1 MVNMMSDVKA
11 DLNYVP
17 TTCPYCGV
25 GCGLNLVVQ
34 NGKCVGVEP
43 YKRSPI
49 NEGKLCPKGATCW
62 EFVHSPDR
70 LTKPLIKKDGK
81 FVEASWDEALDLIVK
96 KFTEIYKQGGPKA
109 LGFQTSCRTVNE
121 DCYALQKWARCAFL
135 TNNVDN
141 CARIC
146 HGPSVAG
153 LSLSF
158 GSGAATNPFE
168 DVLNSDLIVMWGSN
182 AVEAH
187 PLAGRRVAQAKKKGV
202 KIIVVDP
209 RYSAT
214 ARLADEWIRFN
225 PSTHIALAN
234 SMMYWIIKE
243 GLEDK
248 EFIEKRTKG
257 FDDLKKTVE
266 KYADAE
272 SIHGVPLEKVKDF
285 ARQYA
290 KAKNAVIIYCLGIT
304 ELTTGTDNVRSM
316 GNLSMLTGNIGRP
329 GVGVNPLRGQ
339 NNVQGACDMGAY
351 PNVYSGYQ
359 AVAVADNRAKMEKL
373 WFLKEGSLPDWYG
386 VTLTE
391 QINQCGDPIK
401 AMYILGL
408 NPVVSYPDS
417 NHVKASLEKLDFCVI
432 QDIFWTESCEYA
444 DVVLPGTCFAEKDGT
459 FTSGERRVNRVRK
472 AVDGPGESKLD
483 WEIIGLLAKKMG
495 LAGFDWKSA
504 KDVWDDM
511 RACTPGQF
519 GVTYEKIE
527 KPEAIHWPCP
537 TIEHP
542 GTPILH
548 KEKFSAADG
557 LGTFFGL
564 EYRPPAEVADKE
576 YPYTLMTGR
585 LIFHY
590 HTRTQTDRCAVL
602 HYEVPESYIQIN
614 TQDAKEIGIKQGE
627 KIKVKSRRGET
638 ITTAR
643 VSEDVAPKVLY
654 MTMHFNEGANNLT
667 NTALDPLSKMPE
679 LKHCAVAVEKI
690 KEA

>member
-1 MVNMMSDVKA
+1 MSDTKTE
-11 DLNYVP
+11 LKYVP

-34 NGKCVGVEP
+34 DEKCVGVEP
-43 YKRSPI
+43 YKRTPV

-70 LTKPLIKKDGK
+70 LTKPLIKKGDK
-81 FVEASWDEALDLIVK
+81 FEEASWDEALGLIAK
-96 KFTEIYKQGGPKA
+96 KFKESSDKFGPKS
-109 LGFQTSCRTVNE
+109 LGFQVSCRTPNE
-121 DCYALQKWARCAFL
+121 DCYIMQKWARVAFK
-135 TNNVDN
+135 TNNIDN

-168 DVLNSDLIVMWGSN
+168 DVLNSDLILIWGSN

-187 PLAGRRVAQAKKKGV
+187 PLAGRRIAQAKKKGIP
-202 KIIVVDP
+202 IIVIDP

-214 ARLADEWIRFN
+214 ARLADQWLRFN

-243 GLEDK
+243 GKQDK

-257 FDDLKKTVE
+257 FEDLKKTVE

-272 SIHGVPLEKVKDF
+272 AITGVPTEKVKEIAF
-285 ARQYA
+285 KYA
-290 KAKNAVIIYCLGIT
+290 AAKNAVIIYCLGIT
-304 ELTTGTDNVRSM
+304 ELTTGTDNVRSL
-316 GNLSMLTGNIGRP
+316 GNLSMLCGNIGRP

-359 AVAVADNRAKMEKL
+359 KCELPEMRKKMEDA
-373 WFLKEGSLPDWYG
+373 WGVTGLPDWYG

-391 QINQCGDPIK
+391 QITQCGDPIK

-417 NHVKASLEKLDFCVI
+417 NHVMRSLDKLDFLVI
-432 QDIFWTESCEYA
+432 QDIFWTESCKYA
-444 DVVLPGTCFAEKDGT
+444 DVVLPGACFAEKDGT
-459 FTSGERRVNRVRK
+459 FTSGERRINRVRK
-472 AVDGPGESKLD
+472 AVNPPGDAKAD
-483 WEIIGLLAKKMG
+483 WEIFVLLAKKMG
-495 LAGFDWKSA
+495 LKGFDFKSA
-504 KDVWDDM
+504 EDVWNDM
-511 RACTPGQF
+511 RSVTPSMF
-519 GVTYEKIE
+519 GATYAKME
-527 KPEAIHWPCP
+527 KPESVHWPCP

-564 EYRPPAEVADKE
+564 EYRPPAEVADAE
-576 YPYTLMTGR
+576 YPFTLMTGR
-585 LIFHY
+585 VIFHY

-614 TQDAKEIGIKQGE
+614 TDDAKKLGIKQGE
-627 KIKVKSRRGET
+627 KIKVRSRRGEIET
-638 ITTAR
+638 LAR
-643 VSEDVAPKVLY
+643 VTNDVAPKVLY
-654 MTMHFNEGANNLT
+654 MPMHFDKGANTLT
-667 NTALDPLSKMPE
+667 NTALDPMSKMPE
-679 LKHCAVAVEKI
+679 LKHCAVVVEKI
-690 KEA
+690 AGAK

>member
-1 MVNMMSDVKA
+1 MTKA
-11 DLNYVP
+11 SGPILKYVP

-25 GCGLNLVVQ
+25 GCGLNLVV
-34 NGKCVGVEP
+34 NEGKVVGVEP

-49 NEGKLCPKGATCW
+49 NEGKLCPKGMTCW
-62 EFVHSPDR
+62 EHVHSPDR
-70 LTKPLIKKDGK
+70 LTTPKIKKNGK
-81 FVEASWDEALDLIVK
+81 FVDATWDEAIDLVAK
-96 KFTEIYKQGGPKA
+96 KFKEISDKHGPKA

-121 DCYALQKWARCAFL
+121 DCYALQKFARVGFQ

-168 DVLNSDLIVMWGSN
+168 DVLNADLIVMWGSN

-187 PLAGRRVAQAKKKGV
+187 PLAGRRVMQAKKKGIPIV
-202 KIIVVDP
+202 VVDP
-209 RYSAT
+209 RLSAT
-214 ARLADEWIRFN
+214 ARLADKWIRFN

-234 SMMYWIIKE
+234 NMMYYIIKE

-248 EFIEKRTKG
+248 EFIKERTKG

-266 KYADAE
+266 KYADATN
-272 SIHGVPLEKVKDF
+272 IHGVPQATVKEF

-290 KAKNAVIIYCLGIT
+290 TAKNAVIIYCLGIT

-316 GNLSMLTGNIGRP
+316 GNLSLLTGNIGRP

-359 AVAVADNRAKMEKL
+359 AVAVADNRAKMEKA
-373 WFLKEGSLPDWYG
+373 WGMKEGSLPDWYG
-386 VTLTE
+386 STLTE
-391 QINQCGDPIK
+391 QINDAGTVVK
-401 AMYILGL
+401 AMYFLGL
-408 NPVVSYPDS
+408 NPTVSYPDS
-417 NHVKASLEKLDFCVI
+417 NHVRRQLEKLDFCVM
-432 QDIFWTESCEYA
+432 QDIFWNESCEYA

-472 AVDGPGESKLD
+472 AVDGPGQSKYD
-483 WEIIGLLAKKMG
+483 WEIIGMVAKKMG
-495 LAGFDWKSA
+495 LKGFDWKSA

-511 RACTPGQF
+511 RSVTPGQF

-548 KEKFSAADG
+548 IGKFSAADG
-557 LGTFFGL
+557 KGTMFGL
-564 EYRPPAEVADKE
+564 EYKAPAEVADAQ

-585 LIFHY
+585 VIFHY
-590 HTRTQTDRCAVL
+590 HTRTQTDRAAQL

-614 TQDAKEIGIKQGE
+614 TQDAKQLGIKEGE
-627 KIKVKSRRGET
+627 KIKVSSRRGET
-638 ITTAR
+638 ITKAR
-643 VSEDVAPKVLY
+643 ISDDVAPKVLY
-654 MTMHFNEGANNLT
+654 MAMHFHNGANNLT

-679 LKHCAVAVEKI
+679 LKHCAVKVEKV
-690 KEA
+690 A

>member
-1 MVNMMSDVKA
+1 MIETKSALK
-11 DLNYVP
+11 YVP

-25 GCGLNLVVQ
+25 GCGLNLVV
-34 NGKCVGVEP
+34 NDGKLVGVEP

-49 NEGKLCPKGATCW
+49 NEGKLCPKGMTCW
-62 EFVHSPDR
+62 EHVQSPDR
-70 LTKPLIKKDGK
+70 LTTPKIKKNGK
-81 FVEASWDEALDLIVK
+81 FVDASWDEAIDLIAK
-96 KFTEIYKQGGPKA
+96 KFKETSDKYGPKS

-121 DCYALQKWARCAFL
+121 DCYALQKWARVAFQ

-187 PLAGRRVAQAKKKGV
+187 PLAGRRVMQAKKKGIPIV
-202 KIIVVDP
+202 VVDP
-209 RYSAT
+209 RYSTT
-214 ARLADEWIRFN
+214 ARLADKWIRFN

-243 GLEDK
+243 GLQNTA
-248 EFIEKRTKG
+248 FINERTKG
-257 FDDLKKTVE
+257 FDDLKKMVE
-266 KYADAE
+266 KYADCE
-272 SIHGVPLEKVKDF
+272 EIHGVPLETVKEF

-290 KAKNAVIIYCLGIT
+290 RAKNAVIIYCLGIT

-316 GNLSMLTGNIGRP
+316 GNLALLTGNIGRP

-359 AVAVADNRAKMEKL
+359 ACSVADNRAKMEKA
-373 WFLKEGSLPDWYG
+373 WGMKEGSLPDWYG
-386 VTLTE
+386 VSLTE
-391 QINQCGDPIK
+391 QITQCGDPIK
-401 AMYILGL
+401 AMYVLGL
-408 NPVVSYPDS
+408 NPVVSYPNS
-417 NHVKASLEKLDFCVI
+417 NHVKRSFDKLDFLVI

-472 AVDGPGESKLD
+472 AVDGPGESKYD
-483 WEIIGLLAKKMG
+483 WEIIGMIAKKMG
-495 LAGFDWKSA
+495 LKGFDWKSA

-511 RACTPGQF
+511 RACTPNMYGC
-519 GVTYEKIE
+519 TYEKME
-527 KPEAIHWPCP
+527 KPESIHWPCP
-537 TIEHP
+537 TVEHP

-548 KEKFSAADG
+548 IGKFSAADG
-557 LGTFFGL
+557 KGTMFGL
-564 EYRPPAEVADKE
+564 EYKQPAEVADAE

-585 LIFHY
+585 VIFHY
-590 HTRTQTDRCAVL
+590 HTRTQTDRAKQL
-602 HYEVPESYIQIN
+602 HYEVPESFIQIN
-614 TQDAKEIGIKQGE
+614 TIDAKKLGVKEGD
-627 KIKVKSRRGET
+627 KVKVTSRRGET
-638 ITTAR
+638 ITRAR
-643 VSEDVAPKVLY
+643 ISDDVAPKVLY
-654 MTMHFNEGANNLT
+654 MAMHFANGANNLT

-679 LKHCAVAVEKI
+679 LKHCAVKVEKVV
-690 KEA
+690 

>member
-1 MVNMMSDVKA
+1 MSNA
-11 DLNYVP
+11 ITDLNYVA

-34 NGKCVGVEP
+34 DGKCVGVEP

-62 EFVHSPDR
+62 EPVHSPDR
-70 LTKPLIKKDGK
+70 LTKPLIKKGDK
-81 FVEASWDEALDLIVK
+81 FEEASWDEALDLIAK
-96 KFTEIYKQGGPKA
+96 KFRETSDKFGPRS
-109 LGFQTSCRTVNE
+109 LGFQVSCRTVNE
-121 DCYALQKWARCAFL
+121 DCYAMQKWARVAFR
-135 TNNVDN
+135 TNNIDN

-168 DVLNSDLIVMWGSN
+168 DVLNSDLIVLWGSN

-187 PLAGRRVAQAKKKGV
+187 PLAGRRIMQAKKRGIP
-202 KIIVVDP
+202 IIVIDP

-214 ARLADEWIRFN
+214 ARLADTWLRFN

-257 FDDLKKTVE
+257 FEDLKKTVE
-266 KYADAE
+266 KYADVE
-272 SIHGVPLEKVKDF
+272 KITGVPTEKVKEI

-290 KAKNAVIIYCLGIT
+290 NAKNAVIIYCLGIT

-351 PNVYSGYQ
+351 PNVFSGYQ
-359 AVAVADNRAKMEKL
+359 KCEAKEAREKMEKA
-373 WFLKEGSLPDWYG
+373 WGVTGLPDWYG
-386 VTLTE
+386 ATLTE

-417 NHVKASLEKLDFCVI
+417 NHVKASLDKLDFLVI
-432 QDIFWTESCEYA
+432 QDIFWTESCQYA
-444 DVVLPGTCFAEKDGT
+444 DVVLPGACFAEKDGT
-459 FTSGERRVNRVRK
+459 FTSGERRINRVRK
-472 AVDGPGESKLD
+472 AVDAPGEAKIDYMIFS
-483 WEIIGLLAKKMG
+483 ELAKKMG
-495 LAGFDWKSA
+495 LKGFDWKTGE
-504 KDVWDDM
+504 DVWNDI
-511 RACTPGQF
+511 RACTPSMF
-519 GVTYEKIE
+519 GATYSKME
-527 KPEAIHWPCP
+527 KPESVHWPCP

-548 KEKFSAADG
+548 KEKFAAADG

-564 EYRPPAEVADKE
+564 EYHPPAEVADAE

-585 LIFHY
+585 VIFHY
-590 HTRTQTDRCAVL
+590 HTRTQTDRCAIL

-614 TQDAKEIGIKQGE
+614 TQDAKELGIRNGE

-638 ITTAR
+638 ITKAR
-643 VSEDVAPKVLY
+643 VTDDVAPKVLY
-654 MTMHFNEGANNLT
+654 MAMHFAEGANNLT

>member
-1 MVNMMSDVKA
+1 MSESNETLK
-11 DLNYVP
+11 YVP

-25 GCGLNLVVQ
+25 GCGLNLVV
-34 NGKCVGVEP
+34 NDGKLVGVEP
-43 YKRSPI
+43 YKRHPV
-49 NEGKLCPKGATCW
+49 NEGKLCPKGETCW
-62 EFVHSPDR
+62 EFVHSQDR
-70 LTKPLIKKDGK
+70 LTKPLIKKGEK
-81 FVEASWDEALDLIVK
+81 FEEATWEEALNLIVK
-96 KFTEIYKQGGPKA
+96 KFKEISDKFGPRA
-109 LGFQTSCRTVNE
+109 LGFQSSCRTVNE
-121 DCYALQKWARCAFL
+121 DCYALQKWARCGFL

-187 PLAGRRVAQAKKKGV
+187 PLAGRRVMQAKKKGTP
-202 KIIVVDP
+202 IIVVDP
-209 RYSAT
+209 RFSPT
-214 ARLADEWIRFN
+214 ARLADEWIQFN

-257 FDDLKKTVE
+257 FEDLKKTVE
-266 KYADAE
+266 KYADVE

-285 ARQYA
+285 ARKYA
-290 KAKNAVIIYCLGIT
+290 KAKAAVIIYCLGIT

-351 PNVYSGYQ
+351 PNVFSGYQ

-401 AMYILGL
+401 AMYFMGL

-417 NHVKASLEKLDFCVI
+417 NHVMRSLDKLDFMVV
-432 QDIFWTESCEYA
+432 QDIFWNETCKYA

-472 AVDGPGESKLD
+472 AVDGPGESKYD

-495 LAGFDWKSA
+495 LKGFDWKSA

-576 YPYTLMTGR
+576 YPFTLMTGR
-585 LIFHY
+585 IIFHY
-590 HTRTQTDRCAVL
+590 HTRTQTARCKVL
-602 HYEVPESYIQIN
+602 DYEVPESYLQMN
-614 TQDAKEIGIKQGE
+614 TKDAAGLGIKNLE
-627 KIKVKSRRGET
+627 KIKVRSRRGEIVT
-638 ITTAR
+638 IAR
-643 VSEDVAPKVLY
+643 VTDDIAPKVLF
-654 MTMHFNEGANNLT
+654 MPMHFGPGANTLT

-679 LKHCAVAVEKI
+679 LKHCAVAIEKI
-690 KEA
+690 AEAK

>member
-1 MVNMMSDVKA
+1 MSDAKIN
-11 DLNYVP
+11 LKYVQ

-34 NGKCVGVEP
+34 DGKCVGVEP

-49 NEGKLCPKGATCW
+49 NEGKLCPKGVTCW
-62 EFVHSPDR
+62 EPIHSPDR
-70 LTKPLIKKDGK
+70 LTKPMIKKGDK
-81 FVEASWDEALDLIVK
+81 FEEASWDEALDLIAA
-96 KFTEIYKQGGPKA
+96 KFKETSDKYGPKS
-109 LGFQTSCRTVNE
+109 LGFQVSCRTPNE
-121 DCYALQKWARCAFL
+121 DCYIMQKWARVAFK

-158 GSGAATNPFE
+158 GSGAATNPFA

-182 AVEAH
+182 AIEAH
-187 PLAGRRVAQAKKKGV
+187 PLAGRRVVQAKNKGIPV
-202 KIIVVDP
+202 IVVDP

-214 ARLADEWIRFN
+214 ARIADEWIRFN

-257 FDDLKKTVE
+257 FEDLKKTVE

-272 SIHGVPLEKVKDF
+272 SIHGVPVDRVKDF
-285 ARQYA
+285 ARKYA

-359 AVAVADNRAKMEKL
+359 KCELPEMRKKMEDAWGVKD
-373 WFLKEGSLPDWYG
+373 LPGWYG
-386 VTLTE
+386 ATLTE
-391 QINQCGDPIK
+391 QINQAGDPIK
-401 AMYILGL
+401 AMYFLGL

-417 NHVKASLEKLDFCVI
+417 NHVKRSLEKLDFMVV
-432 QDIFWTESCEYA
+432 QDIFWNETCKYA
-444 DVVLPGTCFAEKDGT
+444 DVVLPGACFAEKDGT
-459 FTSGERRVNRVRK
+459 FTSGERRINRVRK
-472 AVDGPGESKLD
+472 AVNPPGDAKAD
-483 WEIIGLLAKKMG
+483 WEIFVLLAKKMG
-495 LAGFDWKSA
+495 LKGFDFKSA
-504 KDVWDDM
+504 EDVWNDM
-511 RACTPGQF
+511 RAVTPSMF
-519 GVTYEKIE
+519 GATYERLE
-527 KPEAIHWPCP
+527 KPESIHWPCP
-537 TIEHP
+537 TVEHP

-564 EYRPPAEVADKE
+564 EYRQPAEVADKE

-585 LIFHY
+585 VIFHY
-590 HTRTQTDRCAVL
+590 HTRTQTGRCKVL
-602 HYEVPESYIQIN
+602 DYEVPESYIQIN
-614 TQDAKEIGIKQGE
+614 TKDAKELGIKDSE
-627 KIKVKSRRGET
+627 KIKVRSRRGET
-638 ITTAR
+638 ITIAR
-643 VSEDVAPKVLY
+643 VTDDVAPKVLY
-654 MTMHFNEGANNLT
+654 MAMHFAEGANNLT

-690 KEA
+690 AGAK

>member
-1 MVNMMSDVKA
+1 MSETKSQ
-11 DLNYVP
+11 LKYVA

-25 GCGLNLVVQ
+25 GCGLNLVV
-34 NGKCVGVEP
+34 NEGKLVGVEP
-43 YKRSPI
+43 NKRSPI
-49 NEGKLCPKGATCW
+49 NEGKLCPKGMTCW
-62 EFVHSPDR
+62 EHVQKPER
-70 LTKPLIKKDGK
+70 LTTPKIKKNGK
-81 FVEASWDEALDLIVK
+81 FVDASWDEAIDLIAT
-96 KFTEIYKQGGPKA
+96 KFKEISDKYGPRA

-121 DCYALQKWARCAFL
+121 DCYALQKFARVGFQ

-168 DVLNSDLIVMWGSN
+168 DVLNADLIVMWGSN

-187 PLAGRRVAQAKKKGV
+187 PLAGRRIMQAKKRGIPIV
-202 KIIVVDP
+202 VVDP

-214 ARLADEWIRFN
+214 ARLADKYIRFN

-248 EFIEKRTKG
+248 EFIKNRTKG

-272 SIHGVPLEKVKDF
+272 KIHGVPLETVKEF

-290 KAKNAVIIYCLGIT
+290 TAKNAVIIYCLGIT

-316 GNLSMLTGNIGRP
+316 GNLALVTGNVGRE

-359 AVAVADNRAKMEKL
+359 AVAVPENRAKMEKL
-373 WFLKEGSLPDWYG
+373 WGMKEGSLPDWYG

-391 QINQCGDPIK
+391 QINQAGDPIK
-401 AMYILGL
+401 AMYFLGL

-417 NHVKASLEKLDFCVI
+417 NHVMRQLDKLDFCVF

-472 AVDGPGESKLD
+472 AVDGPGQSKYD
-483 WEIIGLLAKKMG
+483 WEIVGLIAKKLG
-495 LAGFDWKSA
+495 LKGFDWKSA

-519 GVTYEKIE
+519 GVTYEKME
-527 KPEAIHWPCP
+527 KPESVHWPCP

-548 KEKFSAADG
+548 REKFSAADG
-557 LGTFFGL
+557 LGTMFGL
-564 EYRPPAEVADKE
+564 EYTPPAEVADAQ
-576 YPYTLMTGR
+576 YPFTLMTGR
-585 LIFHY
+585 VIFHY
-590 HTRTQTDRCAVL
+590 HTRTQTDRAAQL

-614 TQDAKEIGIKQGE
+614 TEDAKKLGIQEGE
-627 KIKVKSRRGET
+627 KIKVSSRRGEIET
-638 ITTAR
+638 RAR
-643 VSEDVAPKVLY
+643 ISTDVAPGVTY
-654 MTMHFNEGANNLT
+654 MAMHFHKGANTLT

-679 LKHCAVAVEKI
+679 LKHCAIKIEKI
-690 KEA
+690 AGAK

>member
-1 MVNMMSDVKA
+1 M
-11 DLNYVP
+11 
-17 TTCPYCGV
+17 
-25 GCGLNLVVQ
+25 
-34 NGKCVGVEP
+34 
-43 YKRSPI
+43 
-49 NEGKLCPKGATCW
+49 
-62 EFVHSPDR
+62 
-70 LTKPLIKKDGK
+70 
-81 FVEASWDEALDLIVK
+81 
-96 KFTEIYKQGGPKA
+96 
-109 LGFQTSCRTVNE
+109 NE
-121 DCYALQKWARCAFL
+121 DCYALQKFARVGFQ

-168 DVLNSDLIVMWGSN
+168 DVLNADLIVMWGSN

-187 PLAGRRVAQAKKKGV
+187 PLAGRRVMQAKKKGIPIV
-202 KIIVVDP
+202 VVDP
-209 RYSAT
+209 RLSAT
-214 ARLADEWIRFN
+214 ARLADKWIRFN

-234 SMMYWIIKE
+234 NMMYYIIKE

-248 EFIEKRTKG
+248 EFIKERTKG

-266 KYADAE
+266 KYADATN
-272 SIHGVPLEKVKDF
+272 IHGVPQATVKEF

-290 KAKNAVIIYCLGIT
+290 TAKNAVIIYCLGIT

-316 GNLSMLTGNIGRP
+316 GNLSLLTGNIGRP

-359 AVAVADNRAKMEKL
+359 AVAVADNRAKMEKA
-373 WFLKEGSLPDWYG
+373 WGMKEGSLPDWYG
-386 VTLTE
+386 STLTE
-391 QINQCGDPIK
+391 QINDAGTVVK
-401 AMYILGL
+401 AMYFLGL
-408 NPVVSYPDS
+408 NPTVSYPDS
-417 NHVKASLEKLDFCVI
+417 NHVREQLKKLDFCVM
-432 QDIFWTESCEYA
+432 QDIFWNESCEYA

-472 AVDGPGESKLD
+472 AVDGPGQSKYD
-483 WEIIGLLAKKMG
+483 WEIIGMVAKKLG
-495 LAGFDWKSA
+495 LKGFDWKSA

-511 RACTPGQF
+511 RSVTPGQF

-548 KEKFSAADG
+548 IGKFSAADG
-557 LGTFFGL
+557 KGTMFGL
-564 EYRPPAEVADKE
+564 EYKAPAEVADAQ

-585 LIFHY
+585 VIFHY
-590 HTRTQTDRCAVL
+590 HTRTQTDRAAQL

-614 TQDAKEIGIKQGE
+614 TQDAKQLGIKEGE
-627 KIKVKSRRGET
+627 KIKVSSRRGET
-638 ITTAR
+638 ITKAR
-643 VSEDVAPKVLY
+643 ISDDVAPKVLY
-654 MTMHFNEGANNLT
+654 MAMHFQNGANNLT

-679 LKHCAVAVEKI
+679 LKHCAVKVEKV
-690 KEA
+690 A

>member
-1 MVNMMSDVKA
+1 MGEAKVPNLK
-11 DLNYVP
+11 YVP

-34 NGKCVGVEP
+34 DGKCVGVEP
-43 YKRSPI
+43 YRRTPV

-70 LTKPLIKKDGK
+70 LTKPLIKKGDK
-81 FVEASWDEALDLIVK
+81 FEEASWDEALDLIAK
-96 KFTEIYKQGGPKA
+96 KFKETSDKFGPKS
-109 LGFQTSCRTVNE
+109 LGFQVSCRTPNE
-121 DCYALQKWARCAFL
+121 DCYIMQKWARVAFK

-168 DVLNSDLIVMWGSN
+168 DVLNSDLILIWGSN
-182 AVEAH
+182 PIEAH
-187 PLAGRRVAQAKKKGV
+187 PLAGRRIVQAKKKGIP
-202 KIIVVDP
+202 IIVIDP
-209 RYSAT
+209 RYSPT
-214 ARLADEWIRFN
+214 ARLADQWLRFN

-243 GLEDK
+243 GKQDK

-257 FDDLKKTVE
+257 FEDLKKMVE

-272 SIHGVPLEKVKDF
+272 SITGVPTEKVKEIAF
-285 ARQYA
+285 KYA
-290 KAKNAVIIYCLGIT
+290 AAKNAVIIYCLGIT
-304 ELTTGTDNVRSM
+304 ELTTGTDNVRSL
-316 GNLSMLTGNIGRP
+316 GNLSMLCGNIGRP

-359 AVAVADNRAKMEKL
+359 KCEVKENRAKMEKA
-373 WFLKEGSLPDWYG
+373 WGLKEGSLPDWYG
-386 VTLTE
+386 ATLTE

-417 NHVKASLEKLDFCVI
+417 NHVMRSLDKLDFLVI
-432 QDIFWTESCEYA
+432 QDIFWTESCQYA
-444 DVVLPGTCFAEKDGT
+444 DVVLPGACFAEKDGT
-459 FTSGERRVNRVRK
+459 FTSGERRINRVRK
-472 AVDGPGESKLD
+472 AVDPPGDAKVD
-483 WEIIGLLAKKMG
+483 TEIFVLLAKKMG
-495 LAGFDWKSA
+495 LKGFDFKSA
-504 KDVWDDM
+504 EEIWNDM
-511 RACTPGQF
+511 RACTPSMF
-519 GVTYEKIE
+519 GATYAKME
-527 KPEAIHWPCP
+527 KPESVHWPCP
-537 TIEHP
+537 TEEHP

-564 EYRPPAEVADKE
+564 EYRPPAEVADAE
-576 YPYTLMTGR
+576 YPFTLMTGR

-614 TQDAKEIGIKQGE
+614 TEDAQRLNIQHGE
-627 KIKVKSRRGET
+627 RIKVASRRGEIMT
-638 ITTAR
+638 IAR
-643 VSEDVAPKVLY
+643 VTDDVAPKVLY
-654 MTMHFNEGANNLT
+654 MSMHFDKGANTLT
-667 NTALDPLSKMPE
+667 NTVLDPLSKMPE
-679 LKHCAVAVEKI
+679 LKHCAVKVEKI
-690 KEA
+690 KEAS

>member
-1 MVNMMSDVKA
+1 MSDMKS
-11 DLNYVP
+11 LKYVA

-25 GCGLNLVVQ
+25 GCGLNLVVKD
-34 NGKCVGVEP
+34 GKCVGVEP
-43 YKRSPI
+43 YKRSPV
-49 NEGKLCPKGATCW
+49 NEGKLCPKGETCW
-62 EFVHSPDR
+62 EFVNSPDR

-96 KFTEIYKQGGPKA
+96 KFSETSEKFGPKA

-121 DCYALQKWARCAFL
+121 DCYALQKWARVGFL

-187 PLAGRRVAQAKKKGV
+187 PLAARRVMQAKKKGIP
-202 KIIVVDP
+202 IIVIDP

-214 ARLADEWIRFN
+214 ARLADDWIRFN

-234 SMMYWIIKE
+234 SVMYWIIKE

-248 EFIEKRTKG
+248 EFIKNRTKG

-272 SIHGVPLEKVKDF
+272 SIHGVPLEKVKEF
-285 ARQYA
+285 ARKYA
-290 KAKNAVIIYCLGIT
+290 NAKNAVIIYCLGIT

-316 GNLSMLTGNIGRP
+316 GNLSMLCGNIGRP

-359 AVAVADNRAKMEKL
+359 KCEVPDIRGKMEKA
-373 WFLKEGSLPDWYG
+373 WGMKAGSLPDWYG
-386 VTLTE
+386 STLTE

-417 NHVKASLEKLDFCVI
+417 NHVKASLDKLDFCVI

-459 FTSGERRVNRVRK
+459 FTSGERRINRVRK

-483 WEIIGLLAKKMG
+483 WEIVTLLAKKMG
-495 LAGFDWKSA
+495 LKGFDWKSGQ
-504 KDVWDDM
+504 DVWDDM
-511 RACTPGQF
+511 RACTPSMF
-519 GVTYEKIE
+519 GATYAKME
-527 KPEAIHWPCP
+527 KPESVHWPCP
-537 TIEHP
+537 TEEHP

-564 EYRPPAEVADKE
+564 EYRPPAEVADKD
-576 YPYTLMTGR
+576 YPFTLMTGR
-585 LIFHY
+585 VIFHY
-590 HTRTQTDRCAVL
+590 HTRTQTDRCEVL

-614 TQDAKEIGIKQGE
+614 TDDAKELGIKHGE
-627 KIKVKSRRGET
+627 KIKVRSRRGET
-638 ITTAR
+638 ITAAR
-643 VSEDVAPKVLY
+643 VTDDVGPKVLY
-654 MTMHFNEGANNLT
+654 MAMHFNEGANNLT

>member
-1 MVNMMSDVKA
+1 MEDIKST
-11 DLNYVP
+11 LNYVP

-25 GCGLNLVVQ
+25 GCGLNLVV
-34 NGKCVGVEP
+34 NDGKLVGVEP
-43 YKRSPI
+43 YMRSPI

-62 EFVHSPDR
+62 EAVQHPDR
-70 LTKPLIKKDGK
+70 LTHPLIKKGDK
-81 FVEASWDEALDLIVK
+81 FEKATWDEALDLIAK
-96 KFTEIYKQGGPKA
+96 KFRETSDKFGPKS
-109 LGFQTSCRTVNE
+109 LGFQVSCRTVNE
-121 DCYALQKWARCAFL
+121 DCYIMQKWARVAFQ
-135 TNNVDN
+135 TNNIDN

-187 PLAGRRVAQAKKKGV
+187 PLAARRIIQAKKKGTP
-202 KIIVVDP
+202 IIVIDP

-214 ARLADEWIRFN
+214 ARLADTWLRFN

-248 EFIEKRTKG
+248 EFIKTRTKG
-257 FDDLKKTVE
+257 FEDLKKTVE
-266 KYADAE
+266 NYADVE
-272 SIHGVPLEKVKDF
+272 KITGVPTEKVKEI

-290 KAKNAVIIYCLGIT
+290 NAKNAVIIYCLGIT

-316 GNLSMLTGNIGRP
+316 GNLAMLTGNIGRP

-359 AVAVADNRAKMEKL
+359 KCEVPETRAKMEKA
-373 WFLKEGSLPDWYG
+373 WGMKAGSLPDWYG
-386 VTLTE
+386 STLTE
-391 QINQCGDPIK
+391 QINECGDPIK

-408 NPVVSYPDS
+408 NPAVSYPDS
-417 NHVKASLEKLDFCVI
+417 NHVKRQLEKLDFCVV
-432 QDIFWTESCEYA
+432 QDIYWTESCQYA
-444 DVVLPGTCFAEKDGT
+444 DVVLPGACFAEKEGT
-459 FTSGERRVNRVRK
+459 FTSGERRINRVRK
-472 AVDGPGESKLD
+472 AVSPPGEAKTD
-483 WEIIGLLAKKMG
+483 VEIFVLLAKKMG
-495 LAGFDWKSA
+495 LKGFDFNSGE
-504 KDVWDDM
+504 DVWNDL
-511 RACTPGQF
+511 RACTPSMAGIS
-519 GVTYEKIE
+519 YARME
-527 KPEAIHWPCP
+527 KPESVHWPCP
-537 TIEHP
+537 AEDHA

-548 KEKFSAADG
+548 CGKFAAADG
-557 LGTFFGL
+557 KGTFYGL
-564 EYRPPAEVADKE
+564 EYRPPAEVADAE

-585 LIFHY
+585 VIFHY
-590 HTRTQTDRCAVL
+590 HTRTQTDRCADL
-602 HYEVPESYIQIN
+602 HREVPESYIQLN
-614 TQDAKEIGIKQGE
+614 TLDANELGIKNGE
-627 KIKVKSRRGET
+627 KIKVTSRRGET
-638 ITTAR
+638 ITKAR
-643 VSEDVAPKVLY
+643 VSDDVAPKVLY
-654 MTMHFNEGANNLT
+654 MSMHFAEGANNLT

-679 LKHCAVAVEKI
+679 LKHCAVKVEKI

>member
-1 MVNMMSDVKA
+1 MSDVTT
-11 DLNYVP
+11 DLKYVA

-34 NGKCVGVEP
+34 DGKCVGVEP

-62 EFVHSPDR
+62 EPVNNPDR
-70 LTKPLIKKDGK
+70 LTKPLIKKGDK
-81 FVEASWDEALDLIVK
+81 FEEASWEEALDLIAK
-96 KFTEIYKQGGPKA
+96 KFKETSDKFGPKS
-109 LGFQTSCRTVNE
+109 LGFQVSCRTVNE
-121 DCYALQKWARCAFL
+121 DCYAMQKWARVAFK

-168 DVLNSDLIVMWGSN
+168 DVLNSDLIVLWGSN
-182 AVEAH
+182 VVEAH
-187 PLAGRRVAQAKKKGV
+187 PLAGRRVMQAKKKGIP
-202 KIIVVDP
+202 IIVIDP

-214 ARLADEWIRFN
+214 ARLADDWLRFN

-257 FDDLKKTVE
+257 FEDLKKMVE
-266 KYADAE
+266 KYADVE
-272 SIHGVPLEKVKDF
+272 KITGVPTEKVKEL
-285 ARQYA
+285 ARKYA
-290 KAKNAVIIYCLGIT
+290 AAKNAVIIYCLGIT

-316 GNLSMLTGNIGRP
+316 ANLSMLCGNIGRP

-359 AVAVADNRAKMEKL
+359 KCEVAENRARMEKA
-373 WFLKEGSLPDWYG
+373 WGVTGLPDWYG
-386 VTLTE
+386 QTLTE

-417 NHVKASLEKLDFCVI
+417 NHVKASLDKLDFLVI
-432 QDIFWTESCEYA
+432 QDIFWTESCQYA
-444 DVVLPGTCFAEKDGT
+444 DVILPGACFAEKNGT
-459 FTSGERRVNRVRK
+459 FTSGERRINRVRK
-472 AVDGPGESKLD
+472 AVDAPGEAKID
-483 WEIIGLLAKKMG
+483 YMIFGELAKKMG
-495 LAGFDWKSA
+495 LKGFDWKDGQ
-504 KDVWDDM
+504 DVWDDM
-511 RACTPGQF
+511 RACTPSMF
-519 GVTYEKIE
+519 GATYEKLE
-527 KPEAIHWPCP
+527 KPESIHWPCP
-537 TIEHP
+537 TVEHP

-548 KEKFSAADG
+548 KEKFSAPDG
-557 LGTFFGL
+557 LGTFFGI
-564 EYRPPAEVADKE
+564 EYRPPAEVADAE

-585 LIFHY
+585 CIFHY
-590 HTRTQTDRCAVL
+590 HTRTQTDRCEVL

-614 TQDAKEIGIKQGE
+614 TLDAKELGIKQHE

-638 ITTAR
+638 ITIAR
-643 VSEDVAPKVLY
+643 VTDDVAPKVLY
-654 MTMHFNEGANNLT
+654 MPMHFDQGANNLT

>member
-1 MVNMMSDVKA
+1 MTDAAMELK
-11 DLNYVP
+11 YVP

-43 YKRSPI
+43 NKRTPI
-49 NEGKLCPKGATCW
+49 NEGKLCPKGASCW

-81 FVEASWDEALDLIVK
+81 FVEASWDEALDLIAK
-96 KFTEIYKQGGPKA
+96 KFSEAYKAGGPKA
-109 LGFQTSCRTVNE
+109 LGFQSSCRTVNE
-121 DCYALQKWARCAFL
+121 DCYALQKFARCAFL

-168 DVLNSDLIVMWGSN
+168 DILNSDLIVMWGSN

-187 PLAGRRVAQAKKKGV
+187 PLAARRVMQAKKKGIKV
-202 KIIVVDP
+202 IVLDP
-209 RYSAT
+209 RYSPT
-214 ARLADEWIRFN
+214 ARLGDEYIRFT

-234 SMMYWIIKE
+234 NIMYYIIKE
-243 GLEDK
+243 GLENK
-248 EFIEKRTKG
+248 EFIKNRTKG

-266 KYADAE
+266 KYANATD
-272 SIHGVPLEKVKDF
+272 IHGVPQETVQDF

-316 GNLSMLTGNIGRP
+316 GNLSLVTGNVGRE

-359 AVAVADNRAKMEKL
+359 AVAVPENRAKMEKA

-391 QINQCGDPIK
+391 QITQAGDPIK
-401 AMYILGL
+401 AMYFMGL

-417 NHVKASLEKLDFCVI
+417 GHVKRSLDKLDFCVI
-432 QDIFWTESCEYA
+432 QDIFWTESCEFA

-459 FTSGERRVNRVRK
+459 FTSGERRINRVRK

-483 WEIIGLLAKKMG
+483 WEIIGMLAKKMN
-495 LAGFDWKSA
+495 LKGFDWKTA

-511 RACTPGQF
+511 RAVTPGQF
-519 GVTYEKIE
+519 GVTYEKME
-527 KPEAIHWPCP
+527 KPESVHWPCP

-548 KEKFSAADG
+548 REKFSAADG
-557 LGTFFGL
+557 LGTMFGL
-564 EYRPPAEVADKE
+564 EYRPPAEVADKD
-576 YPYTLMTGR
+576 YPFTMMTGR
-585 LIFHY
+585 LLFHY
-590 HTRTQTDRCAVL
+590 HTRTQTDRCSIL
-602 HYEVPESYIQIN
+602 HYDVPESYVQIN
-614 TQDAKEIGIKQGE
+614 TEDAKALGVKYGD
-627 KIKVKSRRGET
+627 KVRISSRRGET
-638 ITTAR
+638 VTTAR
-643 VSEDVAPKVLY
+643 VTDEVGPKVLM
-654 MTMHFNEGANNLT
+654 MTMHFADGVNNLT

-679 LKHCAVAVEKI
+679 LKHCAVKVEKV
-690 KEA
+690 A

>member
-1 MVNMMSDVKA
+1 VVK
-11 DLNYVP
+11 D
-17 TTCPYCGV
+17 
-25 GCGLNLVVQ
+25 
-34 NGKCVGVEP
+34 GKCVGVEP
-43 YKRSPI
+43 YKRTPV

-62 EFVHSPDR
+62 EPVNHPDR
-70 LTKPLIKKDGK
+70 LTKPLIKKNGK
-81 FVEASWDEALDLIVK
+81 FEEASWDEALDLIVT
-96 KFTEIYKQGGPKA
+96 KFKEVSEKHGPKA
-109 LGFQTSCRTVNE
+109 LGFHTSCRTVNE
-121 DCYALQKWARCAFL
+121 DCYAFQKWARVAFK

-168 DVLNSDLIVMWGSN
+168 DVLNSDLIIMWGSN

-187 PLAGRRVAQAKKKGV
+187 PLAGRRIMQAKLKGIP
-202 KIIVVDP
+202 IIVVDP
-209 RYSAT
+209 RYSPT
-214 ARLADEWIRFN
+214 ARLADEWIQFT

-257 FDDLKKTVE
+257 FDDLKKMVE
-266 KYADAE
+266 KYADVE
-272 SIHGVPLEKVKDF
+272 KITGVPTEKVKDF
-285 ARQYA
+285 ARKYA

-316 GNLSMLTGNIGRP
+316 GNLSMLCGNIGRP

-359 AVAVADNRAKMEKL
+359 KCEVPENRAKMEKA
-373 WFLKEGSLPDWYG
+373 WGMKEGSLPDWYG
-386 VTLTE
+386 ATLTE
-391 QINQCGDPIK
+391 MINQAGDPIK
-401 AMYILGL
+401 AMFFLGL

-417 NHVKASLEKLDFCVI
+417 NHVKRSLEKLDFCVM
-432 QDIFWTESCEYA
+432 QDIFFNESCEFA

-459 FTSGERRVNRVRK
+459 FTSGERRINRVRK
-472 AVDGPGESKLD
+472 AVDGPGEARLD
-483 WEIIGLLAKKMG
+483 WEVIATLAKKMG
-495 LAGFDWKSA
+495 LKGFDWKSGQ
-504 KDVWDDM
+504 DVWDDM
-511 RACTPGQF
+511 RACTPSMF
-519 GVTYEKIE
+519 GATYEKME
-527 KPEAIHWPCP
+527 KPESVHWPCP
-537 TIEHP
+537 TVEHP

-576 YPYTLMTGR
+576 YPFTLMTGR

-590 HTRTQTDRCAVL
+590 HTRTQTDRSKIL

-614 TQDAKEIGIKQGE
+614 TKDAKELGIKNGE
-627 KIKVKSRRGET
+627 KIKVRSRRGET
-638 ITTAR
+638 ITAAR
-643 VSEDVAPKVLY
+643 VTDDLAPKVLF
-654 MTMHFNEGANNLT
+654 MTMHFAEGVNNLT

-690 KEA
+690 TEAK

>member
-1 MVNMMSDVKA
+1 MSDTKIN
-11 DLNYVP
+11 LEYVQ

-34 NGKCVGVEP
+34 DGKCVGVEP

-49 NEGKLCPKGATCW
+49 NEGKLCPKGVTCW
-62 EFVHSPDR
+62 EPIHSPDR
-70 LTKPLIKKDGK
+70 LTKPMIKKGDK
-81 FVEASWDEALDLIVK
+81 FEEASWDEALDLIAT
-96 KFTEIYKQGGPKA
+96 KFKETSDKYGPKS
-109 LGFQTSCRTVNE
+109 LGFQVSCRTPNE
-121 DCYALQKWARCAFL
+121 DCYIMQKWARVAFK

-158 GSGAATNPFE
+158 GSGAATNPFA

-187 PLAGRRVAQAKKKGV
+187 PLAGRRVMQAKKKGTP
-202 KIIVVDP
+202 IIVVDP

-214 ARLADEWIRFN
+214 ARLADDWIRFN

-234 SMMYWIIKE
+234 SMMYWIIQE

-257 FDDLKKTVE
+257 FDDLKKMVE
-266 KYADAE
+266 KYKDVE
-272 SIHGVPLEKVKDF
+272 SIHGVPVEKVKDF
-285 ARQYA
+285 ARKYA
-290 KAKNAVIIYCLGIT
+290 NAKNAVIIYCLGIT

-359 AVAVADNRAKMEKL
+359 KCELPEMRKKMEDAWGVKD
-373 WFLKEGSLPDWYG
+373 LPGWYG
-386 VTLTE
+386 ATLTE
-391 QINQCGDPIK
+391 QINQAGDPIR
-401 AMYILGL
+401 AMYFLGL

-417 NHVKASLEKLDFCVI
+417 NHVKRSLEKLDFMVV
-432 QDIFWTESCEYA
+432 QDIFWNETCNYA
-444 DVVLPGTCFAEKDGT
+444 DVVLPGACFAEKDGT
-459 FTSGERRVNRVRK
+459 FTSGERRINRVRK
-472 AVDGPGESKLD
+472 AVSPPGDAKAD
-483 WEIIGLLAKKMG
+483 WEIFVLLAKKMG
-495 LAGFDWKSA
+495 LKGFDFKSA
-504 KDVWDDM
+504 EDVWNDM
-511 RACTPGQF
+511 RAVTPSMF
-519 GVTYEKIE
+519 GATYERLE
-527 KPEAIHWPCP
+527 KPESIHWPCP
-537 TIEHP
+537 TVEHP

-564 EYRPPAEVADKE
+564 EYRQPAEVADKE

-585 LIFHY
+585 VIFHY
-590 HTRTQTDRCAVL
+590 HTRTQTGRCKVL
-602 HYEVPESYIQIN
+602 DYEVPASYIQIN
-614 TQDAKEIGIKQGE
+614 TKDAQELGIKNDE
-627 KIKVKSRRGET
+627 KIKVRSRRGET
-638 ITTAR
+638 ITIAR
-643 VSEDVAPKVLY
+643 VTDDVAPKVLY
-654 MTMHFNEGANNLT
+654 MAMHFAEGANNLT

-690 KEA
+690 AGA

>member
-1 MVNMMSDVKA
+1 MSKPSVPSLK
-11 DLNYVP
+11 YVQ

-25 GCGLNLVVQ
+25 GCTLNLVVQ
-34 NGKCVGVEP
+34 DGKVTGVQP
-43 YKRSPI
+43 YRRSPI
-49 NEGKLCPKGATCW
+49 NEGKLCPKGMTCH

-81 FVEASWDEALDLIVK
+81 FVEASWDEALDLVAK
-96 KFTEIYKQGGPKA
+96 KFKETSDRHGPKS
-109 LGFQTSCRTVNE
+109 LGFQVSCRTPNE
-121 DCYALQKWARCAFL
+121 ECYIMQKLARVAFQ

-168 DVLNSDLIVMWGSN
+168 DVLNSDLILMWGSN

-187 PLAGRRVAQAKKKGV
+187 PLAGRRVAQAKKKGTP
-202 KIIVVDP
+202 IIVIDP
-209 RYSAT
+209 RYSPT
-214 ARLADEWIRFN
+214 ARLADDWVRFN

-243 GLEDK
+243 GLHDK

-257 FDDLKKTVE
+257 FDDLKKMVE

-272 SIHGVPLEKVKDF
+272 SIHGVPLEKVKDI
-285 ARQYA
+285 ARKYA
-290 KAKNAVIIYCLGIT
+290 TAKNAVIIYCLGIT

-316 GNLSMLTGNIGRP
+316 GNLSMLTGNIGRE

-359 AVAVADNRAKMEKL
+359 KCEVPEIRKKMEEL
-373 WFLKEGSLPDWYG
+373 WGMEAGSLPDWYG
-386 VTLTE
+386 STLTE
-391 QINQCGDPIK
+391 QINECGDPIK
-401 AMYILGL
+401 AMYIFAL

-417 NHVKASLEKLDFCVI
+417 NHVMRQLDKLDFLVV
-432 QDIFWTESCEYA
+432 QDIFWTETCEHA
-444 DVVLPGTCFAEKDGT
+444 DVVLPGCSFAEKDGT
-459 FTSGERRVNRVRK
+459 FTSGERRINRVRK
-472 AVDGPGESKLD
+472 AVDPPGDAKED
-483 WEIIGLLAKKMG
+483 WEIFVLLAEKLG
-495 LAGFDWKSA
+495 LKGFDFKSPEEI
-504 KDVWDDM
+504 WDDL
-511 RACTPGQF
+511 RRVTPSMAGCS
-519 GVTYEKIE
+519 YARLE
-527 KPEAIHWPCP
+527 KPESLHWPCP
-537 TIEHP
+537 TEDHP

-548 KEKFSAADG
+548 REKFAAADG

-564 EYRPPAEVADKE
+564 EYRPPAEVADAE
-576 YPYTLMTGR
+576 YPFTLMTGR

-590 HTRTQTDRCAVL
+590 HTRTQTDRSKIL
-602 HYEVPESYIQIN
+602 HYEVPEGYVQIN
-614 TQDAKEIGIKQGE
+614 TEDAKRLKIADGERIKLR
-627 KIKVKSRRGET
+627 SRRGESLPL
-638 ITTAR
+638 AR
-643 VSEDVAPKVLY
+643 VTDDVAPGVLY
-654 MTMHFNEGANNLT
+654 MAMHFPNGANMLT

-679 LKHCAVAVEKI
+679 LKHCAVSVEKI
-690 KEA
+690 EGGN

>member
-1 MVNMMSDVKA
+1 MSEVKEQ
-11 DLNYVP
+11 LKYVT

-25 GCGLNLVVQ
+25 GCGLNLVV
-34 NGKCVGVEP
+34 NDGKAVGVEP
-43 YKRSPI
+43 FKRSPI
-49 NEGKLCPKGATCW
+49 NEGKLCPKGMTCW
-62 EFVHSPDR
+62 EPIHSPDR
-70 LTKPLIKKDGK
+70 LTKPMIKKDGK
-81 FVEASWDEALDLIVK
+81 FEEASWDEALTLIAK
-96 KFTEIYKQGGPKA
+96 KFKETLDKYGPKS
-109 LGFQTSCRTVNE
+109 LGFQVSCRTPNE
-121 DCYALQKWARCAFL
+121 DCYIMQKWARVAFK

-168 DVLNSDLIVMWGSN
+168 DVLNSDLILIWGSN

-187 PLAGRRVAQAKKKGV
+187 PLAGRRIAQAKLKGIP
-202 KIIVVDP
+202 IIVIDP

-214 ARLADEWIRFN
+214 ARLADDWLRFN

-243 GLEDK
+243 NKQDK

-257 FDDLKKTVE
+257 FDDLKKMVE

-272 SIHGVPLEKVKDF
+272 SITGVPTERVKEIAFKF
-285 ARQYA
+285 AE
-290 KAKNAVIIYCLGIT
+290 AKNAVIIYCLGVT

-316 GNLSMLTGNIGRP
+316 GNLAMLCGNVGRP

-359 AVAVADNRAKMEKL
+359 KCELPEMRKKMEEA
-373 WFLKEGSLPDWYG
+373 WGVTDLPDWYG
-386 VTLTE
+386 ATLTE

-401 AMYILGL
+401 AMYFLGL

-417 NHVKASLEKLDFCVI
+417 NHVMSSLEKLDFMVV
-432 QDIFWTESCEYA
+432 QDIFWNETCNYA
-444 DVVLPGTCFAEKDGT
+444 DVVLPGACFAEKDGT
-459 FTSGERRVNRVRK
+459 FTSGERRINRVRK
-472 AVDGPGESKLD
+472 AVNPPGEAKAD
-483 WEIIGLLAKKMG
+483 WEIFVMLAEKMG
-495 LAGFDWKSA
+495 LKGFDFKSS

-511 RACTPGQF
+511 RAVTPSMF
-519 GVTYEKIE
+519 GATYEKME
-527 KPEAIHWPCP
+527 KPESVHWPCP
-537 TIEHP
+537 TVEHP

-548 KEKFSAADG
+548 REKFAAADG

-564 EYRPPAEVADKE
+564 EYRPPAEVADAE

-585 LIFHY
+585 VIFHY
-590 HTRTQTDRCAVL
+590 HTRTQTGRSKVL
-602 HYEVPESYIQIN
+602 DYEVPESYIQIN
-614 TQDAKEIGIKQGE
+614 TQDAAELGIKQHE
-627 KIKVKSRRGET
+627 KIKVRSRRGEIET
-638 ITTAR
+638 IAR
-643 VSEDVAPKVLY
+643 VSDDVAPKVLY
-654 MTMHFNEGANNLT
+654 MPMHFGPGANTLT

-690 KEA
+690 KEEH

>member
-1 MVNMMSDVKA
+1 MSDITSSKMK
-11 DLNYVP
+11 YVQ

-25 GCGLNLVVQ
+25 GCTLNLVVSE
-34 NGKCVGVEP
+34 GKLVGVEP
-43 YKRSPI
+43 YRRSPI
-49 NEGKLCPKGATCW
+49 NEGKLCPKGMTCW
-62 EFVHSPDR
+62 EFVQSPDR

-81 FVEASWDEALDLIVK
+81 FVEASWDEALDLVAK
-96 KFTEIYKQGGPKA
+96 KLKETYDKHGPKS
-109 LGFQTSCRTVNE
+109 LGFQVSCRTPNE
-121 DCYALQKWARCAFL
+121 ECYIMQKLARVGFL

-168 DVLNSDLIVMWGSN
+168 DVLNSDLILMWGSN

-187 PLAGRRVAQAKKKGV
+187 PLAGRRVAQAKQKGTP
-202 KIIVVDP
+202 IIVIDP
-209 RYSAT
+209 RYSPT
-214 ARLADEWIRFN
+214 ARLADDWVRFN

-248 EFIEKRTKG
+248 EFIQKRTKG
-257 FDDLKKTVE
+257 FDDLKKMVE
-266 KYADAE
+266 KYADVE
-272 SIHGVPLEKVKDF
+272 NIHGVPLEKVKDI
-285 ARQYA
+285 ARKYA

-316 GNLSMLTGNIGRP
+316 GNLSMLTGNVGRP

-359 AVAVADNRAKMEKL
+359 KCELPEARKKMEEA
-373 WFLKEGSLPDWYG
+373 WGLKPGSLPDWYG
-386 VTLTE
+386 STLTE

-401 AMYILGL
+401 AMYIFAL

-417 NHVKASLEKLDFCVI
+417 NHVMRSLDKLDFLVV
-432 QDIFWTESCEYA
+432 QDIFWTETCEHA
-444 DVVLPGTCFAEKDGT
+444 DVVLPGCSFAEKDGT
-459 FTSGERRVNRVRK
+459 FTSGERRINRIRK
-472 AVDGPGESKLD
+472 AVDTPGDSKED
-483 WEIIGLLAKKMG
+483 WEIFVLLAKKLG
-495 LAGFDWKSA
+495 LKGFDFKSP
-504 KDVWDDM
+504 KDIWDDM
-511 RACTPGQF
+511 RAVTPSMSGCS
-519 GVTYEKIE
+519 YERLE
-527 KPEAIHWPCP
+527 KPESLHWPCP
-537 TIEHP
+537 TLDHP

-548 KEKFSAADG
+548 REKFAAADG

-564 EYRPPAEVADKE
+564 EYRPPAEVADAE
-576 YPYTLMTGR
+576 YPFTLMTGR

-590 HTRTQTDRCAVL
+590 HTRTQTDRAKVL
-602 HYEVPESYIQIN
+602 HYEVPENYVQIN
-614 TQDAKEIGIKQGE
+614 TEDAKRLKIANGE
-627 KIKVKSRRGET
+627 KIKVRSRRGESLP
-638 ITTAR
+638 IAR
-643 VSEDVAPKVLY
+643 VTDEVAPGVLF
-654 MTMHFNEGANNLT
+654 MAMHFPQGANALT

-679 LKHCAVAVEKI
+679 LKHCAVAVEKT
-690 KEA
+690 KEGN